1 MNYKS
6 KYHDQK
12 HQAAKRGIDFKLTYE
27 EWINWWGDD
36 VVKRG
41 NNADDLC
48 MCRYNDVGSYELGNI
63 YKDTRKNNSSEG
75 VKNYT
80 RTLEHS
86 ANLSKALKGRKAPN
100 KGIAHTEEVKAKMS
114 EARKGKG
121 SRQVRTPLGIFNS
134 RNEAAKAHNID
145 PSTLYDRIKM
155 KDGYEYI

>member
-80 RTLEHS
+80 RTAEHS
-86 ANLSKALKGRKAPN
+86 ANISKSNKGRLAPN
-100 KGIAHTEEVKAKMS
+100 KGIPHTEETKAKCS
-114 EARKGKG
+114 INRKGKG
-121 SRQVRTPLGIFNS
+121 VKAVRTPLGDFNS
-134 RNEAAKAHNID
+134 KLDAAAAHGVH
-145 PSTLYDRIKM
+145 PTTLHDRIKY